1 MMLGACLCNKR
12 PKQLF
17 IDSRLLENYLT
28 SSPIKVGIYYHGGN
42 RGTNFGWKSSPD
54 TQSLCPS
61 PVMIKSP
68 AGSPHI
74 RHVPSSEAV
83 TTTGFF
89 GCSITLQILQPM
101 SQNCFHKLQL
111 KIFLKLPAFRIIA
124 SVIPKEPKL
133 KLRTELS
140 FTLFCTNLK

>member
-111 KIFLKLPAFRIIA
+111 KIFLKLP
-124 SVIPKEPKL
+124 SIPNYSFCDSK
-133 KLRTELS
+133 RTQAEIENRAQ
-140 FTLFCTNLK
+140 FYTIPH

>member
-1 MMLGACLCNKR
+1 
-12 PKQLF
+12 
-17 IDSRLLENYLT
+17 LLENYLT

-133 KLRTELS
+133 KFEVS
-140 FTLFCTNLK
+140 IFLKSKNWHNKWWEMKNEKAHTC